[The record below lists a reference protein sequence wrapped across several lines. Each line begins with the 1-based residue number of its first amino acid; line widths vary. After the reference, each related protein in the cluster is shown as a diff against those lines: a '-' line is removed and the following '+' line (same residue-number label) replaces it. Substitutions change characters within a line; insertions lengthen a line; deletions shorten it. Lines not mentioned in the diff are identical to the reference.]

1 MHLWLVFVFFPEYNP
16 AERGKA
22 NRITGNKGAL
32 KKERK
37 KKGKI
42 KLKWERHNS
51 PSSLFCSLTRPWFR
65 WRRLGWCCWWG
76 WRRWWRRAPSCTDCK
91 RKESGV
97 NSCLACCV
105 SEPGQPQMFLTYVF
119 VHFRHNLAGRKRYSS
134 LSFLTYFI
142 HNPRDITCDSCE
154 HSVGGRQTSLFAKAN
169 STVQI
174 PRVTLFT
181 HKWTSTIATATSW
194 IAFLSFPST

>member
-1 MHLWLVFVFFPEYNP
+1 MRETQLPHRHCCVHLPGPGFGGDGLGGVAGGGGVAGSGGLPP
-16 AERGKA
+16 A
-22 NRITGNKGAL
+22 RIV
-32 KKERK
+32 
-37 KKGKI
+37 
-42 KLKWERHNS
+42 
-51 PSSLFCSLTRPWFR
+51 
-65 WRRLGWCCWWG
+65 
-76 WRRWWRRAPSCTDCK
+76 K

-105 SEPGQPQMFLTYVF
+105 SEPGQPQMLLTYVF
-119 VHFRHNLAGRKRYSS
+119 VHFRHNLAGRKIYSF

-154 HSVGGRQTSLFAKAN
+154 YSVGGRQTSLFAKAN

-181 HKWTSTIATATSW
+181 HKWTSTIATATS
-194 IAFLSFPST
+194 